1 MEIDLGYGG
10 GSSNNEPVEPIDPI
24 NGGQKVDANGNP
36 ITNMNEPVP
45 PSDPVP
51 PTDPKDPKDPN
62 DPNDPKDPKDPADPK
77 DNEIELKE
85 GYTLTVED
93 KTYTVDKDG
102 NLVDE
107 QGNVFKKAE
116 EVKDWLKEFSVDETK
131 DDEINLD
138 NIQKALDYEVTDE
151 EGNPITYENN
161 IEGVKAYIN
170 DVIETSKLEHYE
182 TAINT
187 LYQKYPI
194 LQEVLNYY
202 IANGNSLEGFT
213 ETPDRSNITI
223 DDTNEE
229 QQIEIIKTL
238 WKEQGI
244 KGDVTQY
251 INYLKNASILTSTA
265 KEALDTLKSIDAE
278 NKKAYE
284 EEAERRKQESYEAEV
299 EHWTNIK
306 NIIDSKEIAG
316 YKIPDSITIS
326 RNGQKISVT
335 PNDFFNYIYRVDNE
349 NKSAYQRDL
358 EAEEPNKRLND
369 EILRAYLKFTGGSYT
384 DLVNMAINQEK
395 VNNLKLKAKQNAN
408 SKSIKINRTTNT
420 KQTKDIDLGYN

>member
-1 MEIDLGYGG
+1 MEIDLGYEEITPNEK
-10 GSSNNEPVEPIDPI
+10 STEEITPINNEP
-24 NGGQKVDANGNP
+24 KVDENGNP
-36 ITNMNEPVP
+36 IQDVNQDQPNNNEEN
-45 PSDPVP
+45 
-51 PTDPKDPKDPN
+51 PN
-62 DPNDPKDPKDPADPK
+62 EENPNEKNKENP
-77 DNEIELKE
+77 NEEDIKLEE
-85 GYTLTVED
+85 GNTVTVED

-102 NLVDE
+102 NLVDDK
-107 QGNVFKKAE
+107 GNIFKKAE

-131 DDEINLD
+131 DDDINLD

-306 NIIDSKEIAG
+306 NIIDSKQIAG

-358 EAEEPNKRLND
+358 EAEEPSKRLND
-369 EILRAYLKFTGGSYT
+369 EILRAYLKFTGGSYA

>member
-1 MEIDLGYGG
+1 MEIDLGYEEITPNEE
-10 GSSNNEPVEPIDPI
+10 SAEEKTPINNEP
-24 NGGQKVDANGNP
+24 KVDENGNP
-36 ITNMNEPVP
+36 IQDVNQNQPNNNEENTNEENPNE
-45 PSDPVP
+45 
-51 PTDPKDPKDPN
+51 KDKENPN
-62 DPNDPKDPKDPADPK
+62 EEDIKL
-77 DNEIELKE
+77 EE
-85 GYTLTVED
+85 GNTVTVED

-102 NLVDE
+102 NLVDDK
-107 QGNVFKKAE
+107 GNIFKKAE

-358 EAEEPNKRLND
+358 EAEEPSKRLND
-369 EILRAYLKFTGGSYT
+369 EILRAYLKFTGGSYA

>member
-1 MEIDLGYGG
+1 MEIDLGYDGIT
-10 GSSNNEPVEPIDPI
+10 SNEESAEEKTPINNEP
-24 NGGQKVDANGNP
+24 KVDENGNP
-36 ITNMNEPVP
+36 IQDVNQNQPNNDEENSNEKNHNEE
-45 PSDPVP
+45 D
-51 PTDPKDPKDPN
+51 KENPN
-62 DPNDPKDPKDPADPK
+62 EEDINL
-77 DNEIELKE
+77 EE
-85 GYTLTVED
+85 GNTVTVED

-102 NLVDE
+102 NLVDDK
-107 QGNVFKKAE
+107 GNIFKKAE

-358 EAEEPNKRLND
+358 EAEEPSKRLND
-369 EILRAYLKFTGGSYT
+369 EILRAYLKFTGGSYA

>member
-1 MEIDLGYGG
+1 MEIDLGYEEITPNEE
-10 GSSNNEPVEPIDPI
+10 STEEKTPINNEP
-24 NGGQKVDANGNP
+24 KVDENGNP
-36 ITNMNEPVP
+36 IQDVNQNQPNNNEENPNEENP
-45 PSDPVP
+45 NE
-51 PTDPKDPKDPN
+51 KDKENPN
-62 DPNDPKDPKDPADPK
+62 EEDINL
-77 DNEIELKE
+77 EE
-85 GYTLTVED
+85 GNTVTVED

-102 NLVDE
+102 NLVDDK
-107 QGNVFKKAE
+107 GNIFKKAE

-358 EAEEPNKRLND
+358 EAEEPSKRLND
-369 EILRAYLKFTGGSYT
+369 EILRAYLKFTGGSYA

>member
-1 MEIDLGYGG
+1 MEIDLGYEEITPNGEPAEEKTPI
-10 GSSNNEPVEPIDPI
+10 NNEP
-24 NGGQKVDANGNP
+24 KVDENGNP
-36 ITNMNEPVP
+36 IQDVNQDQPNNDKENPNEEN
-45 PSDPVP
+45 SNE
-51 PTDPKDPKDPN
+51 KDKENPN
-62 DPNDPKDPKDPADPK
+62 EEDINL
-77 DNEIELKE
+77 EE
-85 GYTLTVED
+85 GNTVTVED

-102 NLVDE
+102 NLVDDK
-107 QGNVFKKAE
+107 GNIFKKAE

-151 EGNPITYENN
+151 DGNPITYENN

-358 EAEEPNKRLND
+358 EAEEPSKRLND
-369 EILRAYLKFTGGSYT
+369 EILRAYLKFTGGSYA

>member
-1 MEIDLGYGG
+1 MEIDLGYDGITPNEE
-10 GSSNNEPVEPIDPI
+10 SAEEKTPINNEP
-24 NGGQKVDANGNP
+24 KVDENGNP
-36 ITNMNEPVP
+36 IQDVNQNQPNNNEENPNEENP
-45 PSDPVP
+45 NE
-51 PTDPKDPKDPN
+51 KDKENPN
-62 DPNDPKDPKDPADPK
+62 EEDIKL
-77 DNEIELKE
+77 EE
-85 GYTLTVED
+85 GNTVTVED

-102 NLVDE
+102 NLVDDK
-107 QGNVFKKAE
+107 GNIFKKAE

-358 EAEEPNKRLND
+358 EAEEPSKRLND
-369 EILRAYLKFTGGSYT
+369 EILRAYLKFTGGSYA

>member
-1 MEIDLGYGG
+1 MEIDLGYDEITPNEE
-10 GSSNNEPVEPIDPI
+10 SAEEKTPINNEP
-24 NGGQKVDANGNP
+24 KVDENGNP
-36 ITNMNEPVP
+36 IQDVNQNQPNNNEENPNEENP
-45 PSDPVP
+45 NE
-51 PTDPKDPKDPN
+51 KDKENPN
-62 DPNDPKDPKDPADPK
+62 EEDIKL
-77 DNEIELKE
+77 EE
-85 GYTLTVED
+85 GNTVTVED

-102 NLVDE
+102 NLVDDK
-107 QGNVFKKAE
+107 GNIFKKAE

-151 EGNPITYENN
+151 DGNPITYENN

-358 EAEEPNKRLND
+358 EAEEPSKRLND
-369 EILRAYLKFTGGSYT
+369 EILRAYLKFTGGSYA

>member
-1 MEIDLGYGG
+1 MEIDLGYDGITPNEEPAEEKTPI
-10 GSSNNEPVEPIDPI
+10 NNEP
-24 NGGQKVDANGNP
+24 KVDENGNP
-36 ITNMNEPVP
+36 IQDVNQDQPNNNEENPNEENP
-45 PSDPVP
+45 NE
-51 PTDPKDPKDPN
+51 KDKENPN
-62 DPNDPKDPKDPADPK
+62 EEDIKL
-77 DNEIELKE
+77 EE
-85 GYTLTVED
+85 GNTVTVED

-102 NLVDE
+102 NLVDDK
-107 QGNVFKKAE
+107 GNIFKKAE

-151 EGNPITYENN
+151 DGNPITYENN

-358 EAEEPNKRLND
+358 EAEEPSKRLND
-369 EILRAYLKFTGGSYT
+369 EILRAYLKFTGGSYA

>member
-1 MEIDLGYGG
+1 MEIDLGYEEITPNEE
-10 GSSNNEPVEPIDPI
+10 STEEKTPINNEP
-24 NGGQKVDANGNP
+24 KVDENGNP
-36 ITNMNEPVP
+36 IQDVNQ
-45 PSDPVP
+45 DQ
-51 PTDPKDPKDPN
+51 PN
-62 DPNDPKDPKDPADPK
+62 DNEENPNEENPNKEDKENP
-77 DNEIELKE
+77 NEEDIKLEE
-85 GYTLTVED
+85 GNTVTVED
-93 KTYTVDKDG
+93 KTYIVDKDG
-102 NLVDE
+102 NLVDDK
-107 QGNVFKKAE
+107 GNIFKKAE

-358 EAEEPNKRLND
+358 EAEEPSKRLND
-369 EILRAYLKFTGGSYT
+369 EILRAYLKFTGGSYA

>member
-1 MEIDLGYGG
+1 MEIDLGYEEITPDEE
-10 GSSNNEPVEPIDPI
+10 SAEEKTPINNEP
-24 NGGQKVDANGNP
+24 KVDENGNP
-36 ITNMNEPVP
+36 IQDVNQNQPNNNEENTNEENTNE
-45 PSDPVP
+45 
-51 PTDPKDPKDPN
+51 KDKENPN
-62 DPNDPKDPKDPADPK
+62 EEDITL
-77 DNEIELKE
+77 EE
-85 GYTLTVED
+85 GNTVTVED

-102 NLVDE
+102 NLVDDK
-107 QGNVFKKAE
+107 GNIFKKAE

-358 EAEEPNKRLND
+358 EAEEPSKRLND
-369 EILRAYLKFTGGSYT
+369 EILRAYLKFTGGSYA

>member
-1 MEIDLGYGG
+1 MEIDLGYDGITPNEETAEEKTPI
-10 GSSNNEPVEPIDPI
+10 NNEP
-24 NGGQKVDANGNP
+24 KVDENGNP
-36 ITNMNEPVP
+36 IQDVNQNQPNNNEENTNEENPNE
-45 PSDPVP
+45 
-51 PTDPKDPKDPN
+51 KDEENPN
-62 DPNDPKDPKDPADPK
+62 EEDIKL
-77 DNEIELKE
+77 EE
-85 GYTLTVED
+85 GNTVTVED

-102 NLVDE
+102 NLVDDK
-107 QGNVFKKAE
+107 GNIFKKAE

-151 EGNPITYENN
+151 DGNPITYENN

-358 EAEEPNKRLND
+358 EAEEPSKRLND
-369 EILRAYLKFTGGSYT
+369 EILRAYLKFTGGSYA

>member
-1 MEIDLGYGG
+1 MEIDLGYDGITPNEE
-10 GSSNNEPVEPIDPI
+10 SAEEKTPINNEP
-24 NGGQKVDANGNP
+24 KVDENGNP
-36 ITNMNEPVP
+36 IQDVNQNQPNNNEEN
-45 PSDPVP
+45 
-51 PTDPKDPKDPN
+51 PN
-62 DPNDPKDPKDPADPK
+62 EENPNEEDKENP
-77 DNEIELKE
+77 NEEDIKLEE
-85 GYTLTVED
+85 GNTVTVED

-102 NLVDE
+102 NLVDDK
-107 QGNVFKKAE
+107 GNIFKKAE

-131 DDEINLD
+131 DDEINLN

-358 EAEEPNKRLND
+358 EAEEPSKRLND
-369 EILRAYLKFTGGSYT
+369 EILRAYLKFTGGSYA

-420 KQTKDIDLGYN
+420 KQIKDIDLGYN

>member
-1 MEIDLGYGG
+1 MEIDLGYEEITPNEEPAEEKTPI
-10 GSSNNEPVEPIDPI
+10 NNEP
-24 NGGQKVDANGNP
+24 KVDENGNP
-36 ITNMNEPVP
+36 IQDVNQDQPNNNEENPNEENP
-45 PSDPVP
+45 NE
-51 PTDPKDPKDPN
+51 KDKENPN
-62 DPNDPKDPKDPADPK
+62 EEDIKL
-77 DNEIELKE
+77 EE
-85 GYTLTVED
+85 GNTVTVED

-102 NLVDE
+102 NLVDDK
-107 QGNVFKKAE
+107 GNIFKKAE

-151 EGNPITYENN
+151 DGNPITYENN

-358 EAEEPNKRLND
+358 EAEEPSKRLND
-369 EILRAYLKFTGGSYT
+369 EILRAYLKFTGGSYA

>member
-1 MEIDLGYGG
+1 MEIDLGYDEITPNEE
-10 GSSNNEPVEPIDPI
+10 SAEEKTPINNEP
-24 NGGQKVDANGNP
+24 KVDENGNP
-36 ITNMNEPVP
+36 IQDVNQDQPNNNEENPNEENP
-45 PSDPVP
+45 NE
-51 PTDPKDPKDPN
+51 KDKENPN
-62 DPNDPKDPKDPADPK
+62 EEDIKL
-77 DNEIELKE
+77 EE
-85 GYTLTVED
+85 GNTVTVED

-102 NLVDE
+102 NLVDDK
-107 QGNVFKKAE
+107 GNIFKKAE

-151 EGNPITYENN
+151 DGNPITYENN

-358 EAEEPNKRLND
+358 EAEEPSKRLND
-369 EILRAYLKFTGGSYT
+369 EILRAYLKFTGGSYA

>member
-1 MEIDLGYGG
+1 MEIDLGYEEITPNEE
-10 GSSNNEPVEPIDPI
+10 SAEEKTPINNEP
-24 NGGQKVDANGNP
+24 KVDENGNP
-36 ITNMNEPVP
+36 IQDVNQNQPNNNEENPNEENP
-45 PSDPVP
+45 NE
-51 PTDPKDPKDPN
+51 KDKENPN
-62 DPNDPKDPKDPADPK
+62 EEDIKL
-77 DNEIELKE
+77 EE
-85 GYTLTVED
+85 GNTVTVED

-102 NLVDE
+102 NLVDDK
-107 QGNVFKKAE
+107 GNIFKKAE

-151 EGNPITYENN
+151 DGNPITYENN

-358 EAEEPNKRLND
+358 EAEEPSKRLND
-369 EILRAYLKFTGGSYT
+369 EILRAYLKFTGGSYA

>member
-1 MEIDLGYGG
+1 MEIDLGYDGITPNEE
-10 GSSNNEPVEPIDPI
+10 SAEEKTPINNEP
-24 NGGQKVDANGNP
+24 KVDENGNP
-36 ITNMNEPVP
+36 IQDVNQDQPNNNEENTNEENTNEEN
-45 PSDPVP
+45 
-51 PTDPKDPKDPN
+51 KENPN
-62 DPNDPKDPKDPADPK
+62 EEDINL
-77 DNEIELKE
+77 EE
-85 GYTLTVED
+85 GNTVTVED

-102 NLVDE
+102 NLVDDK
-107 QGNVFKKAE
+107 GNIFKKAE

-161 IEGVKAYIN
+161 IDGVKAYIN

-358 EAEEPNKRLND
+358 EAEEPSKRLND
-369 EILRAYLKFTGGSYT
+369 EILRAYLKFTGGSYA

-420 KQTKDIDLGYN
+420 KQTKDIDLGYK

>member
-1 MEIDLGYGG
+1 MEIDLGYDGITPNEE
-10 GSSNNEPVEPIDPI
+10 SAEEKTPINNEP
-24 NGGQKVDANGNP
+24 KVDENGNP
-36 ITNMNEPVP
+36 IQDVNQDQPNNNEENTNEKNSNE
-45 PSDPVP
+45 
-51 PTDPKDPKDPN
+51 KDKENPN
-62 DPNDPKDPKDPADPK
+62 EEDIKL
-77 DNEIELKE
+77 EE
-85 GYTLTVED
+85 GNTVTVED

-102 NLVDE
+102 NLVDDK
-107 QGNVFKKAE
+107 GNIFKKAE

-151 EGNPITYENN
+151 DGNPITYENN

-358 EAEEPNKRLND
+358 EAEEPSKRLND
-369 EILRAYLKFTGGSYT
+369 EILRAYLKFTGGSYA

>member
-1 MEIDLGYGG
+1 MEIDLGYDGITPNEE
-10 GSSNNEPVEPIDPI
+10 SAEEKTPINNEP
-24 NGGQKVDANGNP
+24 KVDENGNP
-36 ITNMNEPVP
+36 IQDVNQDQPNNNEENPNEENTNEEDKEHTNEE
-45 PSDPVP
+45 DI
-51 PTDPKDPKDPN
+51 TL
-62 DPNDPKDPKDPADPK
+62 
-77 DNEIELKE
+77 EE
-85 GYTLTVED
+85 GNTVTVED

-102 NLVDE
+102 NLVDDK
-107 QGNVFKKAE
+107 GNIFKKAE

-151 EGNPITYENN
+151 DGNPITYENN

-358 EAEEPNKRLND
+358 EAEEPSKRLND
-369 EILRAYLKFTGGSYT
+369 EILRAYLKFTGGSYA

>member
-1 MEIDLGYGG
+1 MEIDLGYEEITPNGEPAEEKTPI
-10 GSSNNEPVEPIDPI
+10 NNEP
-24 NGGQKVDANGNP
+24 KVDENGNP
-36 ITNMNEPVP
+36 IQDVNQDQPNNNEENPNEENP
-45 PSDPVP
+45 NE
-51 PTDPKDPKDPN
+51 KDKENPN
-62 DPNDPKDPKDPADPK
+62 EEDINL
-77 DNEIELKE
+77 EE
-85 GYTLTVED
+85 GNTVTVED

-102 NLVDE
+102 NLVDDK
-107 QGNVFKKAE
+107 GNIFKKAE

-265 KEALDTLKSIDAE
+265 KEALDTLKNIDAE

-358 EAEEPNKRLND
+358 EAEEPSKRLND
-369 EILRAYLKFTGGSYT
+369 EILRAYLKFTGGSYA

>member
-1 MEIDLGYGG
+1 MEIDLGYEEITPNEEPAEEKTPI
-10 GSSNNEPVEPIDPI
+10 NNEP
-24 NGGQKVDANGNP
+24 KVDENGNP
-36 ITNMNEPVP
+36 IQDVNQNQPNNNEENTNEENTNE
-45 PSDPVP
+45 
-51 PTDPKDPKDPN
+51 KDKENPN
-62 DPNDPKDPKDPADPK
+62 EEDIKL
-77 DNEIELKE
+77 EE
-85 GYTLTVED
+85 GNTVTVED

-102 NLVDE
+102 NLVDDK
-107 QGNVFKKAE
+107 GNIFKKAE

-358 EAEEPNKRLND
+358 EAEEPSKRLND
-369 EILRAYLKFTGGSYT
+369 EILRAYLKFTGGSYA

>member
-1 MEIDLGYGG
+1 MEIDLGYEEITPNEE
-10 GSSNNEPVEPIDPI
+10 SAEEKTPINNEP
-24 NGGQKVDANGNP
+24 KVDENGNP
-36 ITNMNEPVP
+36 IQDVNQDQPNNNEEN
-45 PSDPVP
+45 
-51 PTDPKDPKDPN
+51 PN
-62 DPNDPKDPKDPADPK
+62 EENPNEEDKENP
-77 DNEIELKE
+77 NEEDIKLEE
-85 GYTLTVED
+85 GNTVTVED

-102 NLVDE
+102 NLVDDK
-107 QGNVFKKAE
+107 GNIFKKAE

-151 EGNPITYENN
+151 DGNPITYENN

-358 EAEEPNKRLND
+358 EAEEPSKRLND
-369 EILRAYLKFTGGSYT
+369 EILRAYLKFTGGSYA

>member
-1 MEIDLGYGG
+1 MEIDLGYEEITPNEE
-10 GSSNNEPVEPIDPI
+10 SAEEKTPINNEP
-24 NGGQKVDANGNP
+24 KVDENGNP
-36 ITNMNEPVP
+36 IQDVNQDQPNNNEENPNEENP
-45 PSDPVP
+45 NE
-51 PTDPKDPKDPN
+51 KDKENPN
-62 DPNDPKDPKDPADPK
+62 EEDIKL
-77 DNEIELKE
+77 EE
-85 GYTLTVED
+85 GNTVTVED

-102 NLVDE
+102 NLVDDK
-107 QGNVFKKAE
+107 GNIFKKAE

-151 EGNPITYENN
+151 EGKPITYENN

-358 EAEEPNKRLND
+358 EAEEPSKRLND
-369 EILRAYLKFTGGSYT
+369 EILRAYLKFTGGSYA

>member
-1 MEIDLGYGG
+1 MEIDLGYDGITPNEE
-10 GSSNNEPVEPIDPI
+10 SAEEKTPINNEP
-24 NGGQKVDANGNP
+24 KVDENGNP
-36 ITNMNEPVP
+36 IQDVNQNQPNNNEENTNEENPNEE
-45 PSDPVP
+45 D
-51 PTDPKDPKDPN
+51 KENPN
-62 DPNDPKDPKDPADPK
+62 EEDIKL
-77 DNEIELKE
+77 EE
-85 GYTLTVED
+85 GNTVTVED

-102 NLVDE
+102 NLVDDK
-107 QGNVFKKAE
+107 GNIFKKAE

-358 EAEEPNKRLND
+358 EAEEPSKRLND
-369 EILRAYLKFTGGSYT
+369 EILRAYLKFTGGSYA

>member
-1 MEIDLGYGG
+1 MEIDLGYDGITPNEE
-10 GSSNNEPVEPIDPI
+10 SAEEKTPINNEP
-24 NGGQKVDANGNP
+24 KVDENGNP
-36 ITNMNEPVP
+36 IQDVNQDQPNNNEENPNEEN
-45 PSDPVP
+45 SNE
-51 PTDPKDPKDPN
+51 KDKENPN
-62 DPNDPKDPKDPADPK
+62 EEDIKL
-77 DNEIELKE
+77 EE
-85 GYTLTVED
+85 GNTVTVED

-102 NLVDE
+102 NLVDDK
-107 QGNVFKKAE
+107 GNIFKKAE

-358 EAEEPNKRLND
+358 EAEEPSKRLND
-369 EILRAYLKFTGGSYT
+369 EILRAYLKFTGGSYA

>member
-1 MEIDLGYGG
+1 MEIDLGYDGITPNEE
-10 GSSNNEPVEPIDPI
+10 SAEEKTPINNEP
-24 NGGQKVDANGNP
+24 KVDENGNP
-36 ITNMNEPVP
+36 IQDVNQDQPNNDEENSNEEN
-45 PSDPVP
+45 SNEED
-51 PTDPKDPKDPN
+51 KENPN
-62 DPNDPKDPKDPADPK
+62 EEDIKL
-77 DNEIELKE
+77 EE
-85 GYTLTVED
+85 GNTVTVED

-102 NLVDE
+102 NLVDDK
-107 QGNVFKKAE
+107 GNIFKKAE

-358 EAEEPNKRLND
+358 EAEEPSKRLND
-369 EILRAYLKFTGGSYT
+369 EILRAYLKFTGGSYA

>member
-1 MEIDLGYGG
+1 MEIDLGYDGITPNEE
-10 GSSNNEPVEPIDPI
+10 SAEEKTPINNEP
-24 NGGQKVDANGNP
+24 KVDENGNP
-36 ITNMNEPVP
+36 IQDVNQDQPNNDEENPNEENPNE
-45 PSDPVP
+45 
-51 PTDPKDPKDPN
+51 KDKENPN
-62 DPNDPKDPKDPADPK
+62 EEDIKL
-77 DNEIELKE
+77 EE
-85 GYTLTVED
+85 GNTVTVED

-102 NLVDE
+102 NLVDDK
-107 QGNVFKKAE
+107 GNIFKKAE

-151 EGNPITYENN
+151 DGNPITYENN

-358 EAEEPNKRLND
+358 EAEEPSKRLND
-369 EILRAYLKFTGGSYT
+369 EILRAYLKFTGGSYA

>member
-1 MEIDLGYGG
+1 MEIDFGYEEITPNEEPAEEKTPI
-10 GSSNNEPVEPIDPI
+10 NNEP
-24 NGGQKVDANGNP
+24 KVDENGNP
-36 ITNMNEPVP
+36 IQDVNQNQPNNNEENPNEENP
-45 PSDPVP
+45 NE
-51 PTDPKDPKDPN
+51 KDEENPN
-62 DPNDPKDPKDPADPK
+62 EEDIKL
-77 DNEIELKE
+77 EE
-85 GYTLTVED
+85 GNTVTVED

-102 NLVDE
+102 NLVDDK
-107 QGNVFKKAE
+107 GNIFKKAE

-358 EAEEPNKRLND
+358 EAEEPSKRLND
-369 EILRAYLKFTGGSYT
+369 EILRAYLKFTGGSYA

>member
-1 MEIDLGYGG
+1 MEIDLGYDGITPNEE
-10 GSSNNEPVEPIDPI
+10 SAEEKTPINNEP
-24 NGGQKVDANGNP
+24 KVDENGNP
-36 ITNMNEPVP
+36 IQDVNQDQPNNNEEN
-45 PSDPVP
+45 SNEENSNE
-51 PTDPKDPKDPN
+51 KDKENPN
-62 DPNDPKDPKDPADPK
+62 EEDIKL
-77 DNEIELKE
+77 EE
-85 GYTLTVED
+85 GNTVTVED

-102 NLVDE
+102 NLVDDK
-107 QGNVFKKAE
+107 GNIFKKAE

-151 EGNPITYENN
+151 DGNPITYENN

-202 IANGNSLEGFT
+202 IANGNSLDGFT

-358 EAEEPNKRLND
+358 EAEEPSKRLND
-369 EILRAYLKFTGGSYT
+369 EILRAYLKFTGGSYA

-420 KQTKDIDLGYN
+420 KQIKDIDLGYN

>member
-1 MEIDLGYGG
+1 MEIDLGYEEITPNEE
-10 GSSNNEPVEPIDPI
+10 SAEEKTPINNEP
-24 NGGQKVDANGNP
+24 KVDENGNP
-36 ITNMNEPVP
+36 IQDVNQNQPNNDEENPNEEN
-45 PSDPVP
+45 
-51 PTDPKDPKDPN
+51 PN
-62 DPNDPKDPKDPADPK
+62 EENKENPNEEDI
-77 DNEIELKE
+77 NLEE
-85 GYTLTVED
+85 GNTVTVED

-102 NLVDE
+102 NLIDDK
-107 QGNVFKKAE
+107 GNIFKKAE

-151 EGNPITYENN
+151 DGNPITYENN
-161 IEGVKAYIN
+161 IEGVKAYIS

-358 EAEEPNKRLND
+358 EAEEPSKRLND
-369 EILRAYLKFTGGSYT
+369 EILRAYLKFTGGSYA

>member
-1 MEIDLGYGG
+1 MEIDLGYEEITPNEEPAEEKTPI
-10 GSSNNEPVEPIDPI
+10 NNEP
-24 NGGQKVDANGNP
+24 KVDENGNP
-36 ITNMNEPVP
+36 IQDVNQDQPNNNEENPNEENP
-45 PSDPVP
+45 NE
-51 PTDPKDPKDPN
+51 KDKENPN
-62 DPNDPKDPKDPADPK
+62 EEDIKL
-77 DNEIELKE
+77 EE
-85 GYTLTVED
+85 GNTVTVED

-102 NLVDE
+102 NLVDDK
-107 QGNVFKKAE
+107 GNIFKKAE

-306 NIIDSKEIAG
+306 NIIDSKQIAG

-358 EAEEPNKRLND
+358 EAEEPSKRLND
-369 EILRAYLKFTGGSYT
+369 EILRAYLKFTGGSYA

>member
-1 MEIDLGYGG
+1 MEIDLGYDGITPNEE
-10 GSSNNEPVEPIDPI
+10 SAEEKTPINNEP
-24 NGGQKVDANGNP
+24 KVDENGNP
-36 ITNMNEPVP
+36 IQDVNQDQPNNDKENPNEE
-45 PSDPVP
+45 DI
-51 PTDPKDPKDPN
+51 N
-62 DPNDPKDPKDPADPK
+62 L
-77 DNEIELKE
+77 EE
-85 GYTLTVED
+85 GNTVTVED

-102 NLVDE
+102 NLIDDK
-107 QGNVFKKAE
+107 GNIFKKAE

-151 EGNPITYENN
+151 DGNPITYENN

-358 EAEEPNKRLND
+358 EAEEPSKRLND
-369 EILRAYLKFTGGSYT
+369 EILRAYLKFTGGSYA

>member
-1 MEIDLGYGG
+1 MEIDLGYDGITPNEE
-10 GSSNNEPVEPIDPI
+10 SAEEKTPINNEP
-24 NGGQKVDANGNP
+24 KVDENGNP
-36 ITNMNEPVP
+36 IQDVNQNQPNNNEENTNEENKENPNEE
-45 PSDPVP
+45 DI
-51 PTDPKDPKDPN
+51 KL
-62 DPNDPKDPKDPADPK
+62 
-77 DNEIELKE
+77 EE
-85 GYTLTVED
+85 GNTVTVED

-102 NLVDE
+102 NLVDDK
-107 QGNVFKKAE
+107 GNIFKKAE

-358 EAEEPNKRLND
+358 EAEEPSKRLND
-369 EILRAYLKFTGGSYT
+369 EILRAYLKFTGGSYA

>member
-1 MEIDLGYGG
+1 MEIDLGYDGII
-10 GSSNNEPVEPIDPI
+10 SNEESAEEKTPINNEP
-24 NGGQKVDANGNP
+24 KVDENGNP
-36 ITNMNEPVP
+36 IQDVNQDQPNNNEENPNEENP
-45 PSDPVP
+45 NE
-51 PTDPKDPKDPN
+51 KDKENPN
-62 DPNDPKDPKDPADPK
+62 EEDIKL
-77 DNEIELKE
+77 EE
-85 GYTLTVED
+85 GNTVTVED

-102 NLVDE
+102 NLVDDK
-107 QGNVFKKAE
+107 GNIFKKAE

-151 EGNPITYENN
+151 DGNPITYENN

-358 EAEEPNKRLND
+358 EAEEPSKRLND
-369 EILRAYLKFTGGSYT
+369 EILRAYLKFTGGSYA

>member
-1 MEIDLGYGG
+1 MEIDLGYDGITPNEETAEEKTPI
-10 GSSNNEPVEPIDPI
+10 NNEP
-24 NGGQKVDANGNP
+24 KVDENGNP
-36 ITNMNEPVP
+36 IQDVNQDQPNNNEEN
-45 PSDPVP
+45 
-51 PTDPKDPKDPN
+51 PN
-62 DPNDPKDPKDPADPK
+62 EENLNEENKENPNEEDIKL
-77 DNEIELKE
+77 EE
-85 GYTLTVED
+85 GNTVTVED

-102 NLVDE
+102 NLVDDK
-107 QGNVFKKAE
+107 GNIFKKAE

-151 EGNPITYENN
+151 DGNPITYENN

-358 EAEEPNKRLND
+358 EAEEPSKRLND
-369 EILRAYLKFTGGSYT
+369 EILRAYLKFTGGSYA

>member
-1 MEIDLGYGG
+1 MEIDLGYDGITPNEEATEEKTPI
-10 GSSNNEPVEPIDPI
+10 NNEP
-24 NGGQKVDANGNP
+24 KVDENGNP
-36 ITNMNEPVP
+36 IQDVNQDQPNNNEENTNEENPNE
-45 PSDPVP
+45 
-51 PTDPKDPKDPN
+51 KDKENPN
-62 DPNDPKDPKDPADPK
+62 EEDIKL
-77 DNEIELKE
+77 EE
-85 GYTLTVED
+85 GNTVTVED

-102 NLVDE
+102 NLVDDK
-107 QGNVFKKAE
+107 GNIFKKAE

-326 RNGQKISVT
+326 RNDQKISVT

-358 EAEEPNKRLND
+358 EAEEPSKRLND
-369 EILRAYLKFTGGSYT
+369 EILRAYLKFTGGSYA

>member
-1 MEIDLGYGG
+1 MEIDLGYEEITPNEEPAEEKTPI
-10 GSSNNEPVEPIDPI
+10 NNEP
-24 NGGQKVDANGNP
+24 KVDENGNP
-36 ITNMNEPVP
+36 IQDVNQDQPNNNEENPNEENP
-45 PSDPVP
+45 NE
-51 PTDPKDPKDPN
+51 KDKENPN
-62 DPNDPKDPKDPADPK
+62 EEDIKL
-77 DNEIELKE
+77 EE
-85 GYTLTVED
+85 GNTVTVED

-102 NLVDE
+102 NLVDDK
-107 QGNVFKKAE
+107 GNIFKKAE

-358 EAEEPNKRLND
+358 EAEEPSKRLND
-369 EILRAYLKFTGGSYT
+369 EILRAYLKFTGGSYA